1 MLSSIAEV
9 ALTPAVLNRRIV
21 QWAEMGFDVSDL
33 ERAMNVENTERYVIY
48 RDVEERVRRAVECD
62 RRIQMI
68 EIRGHTV
75 EATKMR
81 FRIMQLTGLD
91 DVEDA
96 LDEILQ
102 GDHV

>member
-1 MLSSIAEV
+1 
-9 ALTPAVLNRRIV
+9 
-21 QWAEMGFDVSDL
+21 MGFDVSDL
-33 ERAMNVENTERYVIY
+33 ERAMNVDNAERYVIY
-48 RDVEERVRRAVECD
+48 RDVEERVRKAIECD

-91 DVEDA
+91 DVENA

-102 GDHV
+102 GEQV

>member
-1 MLSSIAEV
+1 MLSSIAEA

-21 QWAEMGFDVSDL
+21 QWAEMGFDISEL
-33 ERAMNVENTERYVIY
+33 ERALNMDNTDRYTIY
-48 RDVEERVRRAVECD
+48 CDVEERIRRAVECD

-68 EIRGHTV
+68 EVRGHVV

-91 DVEDA
+91 DVESA

-102 GDHV
+102 GQQV